1 VPNDQPPLRIAP
13 FEPEHAEALAALHGR
28 CFPRPWKAADFRRYA
43 ETASYPGL
51 LAWVPERRLAGFI
64 IVSIAADQAEIL
76 TIGTDDALRRH
87 GVASAML
94 VRMIE
99 DVRAQGADAVFLEVG
114 VNNAAA
120 RALYERHGF
129 QVKGRRAGYYTTP
142 QGSEDALIMKKVL

>member
-1 VPNDQPPLRIAP
+1 MPSDQPPLRIAP
-13 FEPEHAEALAALHGR
+13 FEPDNAEALAALHAR

-51 LAWVPERRLAGFI
+51 LAWTAERRLIGFI

-76 TIGTDDALRRH
+76 TIGTDEDARRH

-94 VRMIE
+94 SRMIE

-120 RALYERHGF
+120 RALYGRHGF
-129 QVKGRRAGYYTTP
+129 EVQGRRADYYTTP
-142 QGSEDALIMKKVL
+142 EGSEDALIMKKVL